1 MLSHQTCPMGV
12 ALYLDRQGMTN
23 PVVLPRLFLNGDR
36 RQLMAITQRR
46 RWPHETTGCA
56 GLAGSVLGIW
66 LSLATAAFGQTEID
80 PAQGLEHVGENVRVT
95 FTVASMGR
103 AGESFELNSRE
114 SWKEPDC
121 LMVHLSPAVQMALK
135 EKGIAELP
143 KHFAK
148 KKVVVTGVVKAINPG
163 GMKRASILVSS
174 LEDIRIVE
182 ASAEP
187 KPAAESKVIDIE
199 PSKGLDH
206 VGQKVRVRM
215 FVTSI
220 GGAGESQVLN
230 SAKDWNVPGNL
241 QVILPPDILEA
252 YRKDGIEKPNLHF
265 WNKNVEVTGVIRE
278 TFPGGM
284 KVPTIK
290 IESSDELRI
299 VLVSARQAPEI
310 TDLLNRRI
318 DLQLKSDQFL
328 ANVQVTSIETRGDP
342 VGILNLKVRS
352 GNAAPKAYPAASI
365 EEIFVDDVPLDL
377 SYDRKSRLL
386 VVDHEQRAARLK
398 QSEETERRVFKQGG
412 KFWEY
417 LSADEQAERVAKGK
431 EFLSSVQKQFPQS
444 PLKVVETKY
453 YLLITDLDPASAQQ
467 YLKYLDSLY
476 DEMCRAFAVPLGKNI
491 WAGKCI
497 VATFQ
502 KQADFLRFE
511 KESMK
516 NNHDATKAQGLC
528 HAQTDGQ
535 VVISAWKGD
544 LTTHFASALVHE
556 TSHGF
561 VARYRSDLRAP
572 SWLNEGMADWIANRI
587 IKNDNLAARQA
598 KSAQLIQQQRS
609 LDGFFQAAQISGD
622 QYGVASSIVGI
633 LLEIDPNKF
642 RRYFVGIKE
651 GLSAEESF
659 QQSFQLTH
667 NDLARLYGRRIGVPD
682 LKP

>member
-1 MLSHQTCPMGV
+1 MGV
-12 ALYLDRQGMTN
+12 ALYLDRQDMTN
-23 PVVLPRLFLNGDR
+23 PVVWPRLFLNGNR

-46 RWPHETTGCA
+46 RWPHSTSGCI
-56 GLAGSVLGIW
+56 GLVGSVLGVW
-66 LSLATAAFGQTEID
+66 LSLVASAFGESEID
-80 PAQGLEHVGENVRVT
+80 PAKGLEHVGETVRVT
-95 FTVASMGR
+95 FTVASTGR
-103 AGESFELNSRE
+103 AGELFELDSLE

-121 LMVHLSPAVQMALK
+121 FMVHLDVAVQMALK
-135 EKGIAELP
+135 DKGVAELP
-143 KHFAK
+143 RHFAK
-148 KKVVVTGVVKAINPG
+148 KKIVVTGVVKAINPG

-182 ASAEP
+182 TAAEP
-187 KPAAESKVIDIE
+187 KPATEAKVIDIE

-206 VGQKVRVRM
+206 IGQKVRVRM

-241 QVILPPDILEA
+241 QVILPPNILEA
-252 YRKDGIEKPNLHF
+252 YRKDGIEKPNLRF
-265 WNKNVEVTGVIRE
+265 WNKNVAVTGIVRE
-278 TFPGGM
+278 TIPGGM
-284 KVPTIK
+284 KVPAIT
-290 IESSDELRI
+290 IESRDDLRF
-299 VLVSARQAPEI
+299 VLVSTRQAPEV

-318 DLQLKSDQFL
+318 DLQLKNDQFL
-328 ANVQVTSIETRGDP
+328 TSVQVTSIETRGEP

-352 GNAAPKAYPAASI
+352 GNATPKQFAAAAV

-377 SYDRKSRLL
+377 TYDRKARLL
-386 VVDHEQRAARLK
+386 VVDDDKRAARLK
-398 QSEETERRVFKQGG
+398 QSEEIERRVLKRGG

-417 LSADEQAERVAKGK
+417 LTADEQAERVAKGK
-431 EFLSSVQKQFPQS
+431 EFLVSVQQQFPQS

-511 KESMK
+511 KEAM
-516 NNHDATKAQGLC
+516 NNTHNPDKAQGLC

-587 IKNDNLAARQA
+587 VKNDNLAARQA
-598 KSAQLIQQQRS
+598 KSAQLIQQQRT
-609 LDGFFQAAQISGD
+609 LDGFFAAAQISGD

-651 GLSAEESF
+651 GLAEEESL
-659 QQSFQLTH
+659 QHAFQLTH

>member
-1 MLSHQTCPMGV
+1 MVFWLVWISPV
-12 ALYLDRQGMTN
+12 A
-23 PVVLPRLFLNGDR
+23 
-36 RQLMAITQRR
+36 
-46 RWPHETTGCA
+46 
-56 GLAGSVLGIW
+56 SVL
-66 LSLATAAFGQTEID
+66 AQTEID
-80 PAQGLEHVGENVRVT
+80 PAKGLEHVGKAVRVT

-103 AGESFELNSRE
+103 AGENFELNSRE

-121 LMVHLSPAVQMALK
+121 LMVHLTPAVQTALK
-135 EKGIAELP
+135 EKGINNLVE
-143 KHFAK
+143 HFAR
-148 KKVVVTGVVKAINPG
+148 KKVVITGAVREINPG
-163 GMKRASILVSS
+163 GMKRASILISS

-182 ASAEP
+182 PTAEP
-187 KPAAESKVIDIE
+187 KPATGDKVIDAE
-199 PSKGLDH
+199 ATQGLDH
-206 VGQKVRVRM
+206 VGKKVRVRM
-215 FVTSI
+215 FVTNI

-241 QVILPPDILEA
+241 QVILSPEILQT

-265 WNKNVEVTGVIRE
+265 WNKNVEVTGVVRE

-284 KVPTIK
+284 KVPAIT
-290 IESSDELRI
+290 IESPDDLRFI
-299 VLVSARQAPEI
+299 LVSTRQAPDI
-310 TDLLNRRI
+310 SGLLDRRI
-318 DLQLKSDQFL
+318 DLRLKNEQFL
-328 ANVQVTSIETRGDP
+328 TDVLVTAIETRGEP
-342 VGILNLKVRS
+342 VGILNLKIRS
-352 GNAAPKAYPAASI
+352 GKSAPKPFAAASI
-365 EEIFVDDVPLDL
+365 EEIFVDDIPLDL
-377 SYDRKSRLL
+377 TYDRKSRLL
-386 VVDHEQRAARLK
+386 IVDEDQRTTRLK
-398 QSEETERRVFKQGG
+398 LSEEIERRVLKRGG
-412 KFWEY
+412 KLWEH
-417 LSADEQAERVAKGK
+417 LSADEQDDRVTKGK
-431 EFLSSVQKQFPQS
+431 EFLVSVQKQFPQC

-476 DEMCRAFAVPLGKNI
+476 DEMCRAFAIPLGKNI

-516 NNHDATKAQGLC
+516 NMTNPDKAQGLC

-598 KSAQLIQQQRS
+598 KSAQLVQQQRT
-609 LDGFFQAAQISGD
+609 LDGFFDAAQISGD
-622 QYGVASSIVGI
+622 QYGIASNIVGI

-651 GLSAEESF
+651 GLVEEDSLQQAF
-659 QQSFQLTH
+659 QMTH
-667 NDLARLYGRRIGVPD
+667 NDLARLYGRRIGLPD

>member
-1 MLSHQTCPMGV
+1 MG
-12 ALYLDRQGMTN
+12 ATLYLDRQDMTN
-23 PVVLPRLFLNGDR
+23 PVVLPQLFSNGHR
-36 RQLMAITQRR
+36 KQLMAITQRR
-46 RWPHETTGCA
+46 SWPHVTSGCH
-56 GLAGSVLGIW
+56 GFVGSVLCVW
-66 LSLATAAFGQTEID
+66 LSLVAAAFGQTEIA
-80 PAQGLEHVGENVRVT
+80 PGKGLEHVGETVRVT
-95 FTVASMGR
+95 FTVAGMGR
-103 AGESFELNSRE
+103 AGENFELNSLE

-121 LMVHLSPAVQMALK
+121 FMVHLDVAVQRALK
-135 EKGIAELP
+135 DKGIAELP

-148 KKVVVTGVVKAINPG
+148 KKIVVTGVVKAINPG

-182 ASAEP
+182 ATAEP
-187 KPAAESKVIDIE
+187 KPATESKLIDIE
-199 PSKGLDH
+199 PSKSLDH
-206 VGQKVRVRM
+206 VGQKVRVKM

-220 GGAGESQVLN
+220 GAAGDSQVLQ
-230 SAKDWNVPGNL
+230 SAKDWKVPGNL
-241 QVILPPDILEA
+241 SVSLPPHILEA
-252 YRKDGIEKPNLHF
+252 YRKDGIETPNLHF
-265 WNKNVEVTGVIRE
+265 WNKNIVVTGIVRE

-284 KVPTIK
+284 KVPSIT
-290 IESSDELRI
+290 IESLDDLRI
-299 VLVSARQAPEI
+299 VLVSTRQAPEI

-318 DLQLKSDQFL
+318 DLQLKNDQFL
-328 ANVQVTSIETRGDP
+328 TNVQVTSVETRGDP

-352 GNAAPKAYPAASI
+352 GTAAAKASPAASI

-386 VVDHEQRAARLK
+386 DVDEEQRAARLK

-417 LSADEQAERVAKGK
+417 LSADEQADRVAKGK
-431 EFLSSVQKQFPQS
+431 EFLASVQKQFPQS

-467 YLKYLDSLY
+467 YLKNLDSLY

-511 KESMK
+511 KETMK
-516 NNHDATKAQGLC
+516 NTHNPEKSQGIC
-528 HAQTDGQ
+528 HCQTDGQ

-561 VARYRSDLRAP
+561 VARYRSNLRAP

-587 IKNDNLAARQA
+587 IKNDNLTARQA

-609 LDGFFQAAQISGD
+609 LDGFFEVKQISGD
-622 QYGVASSIVGI
+622 QYGVASTIVGI

-651 GLSAEESF
+651 GLSEEESLQQTF
-659 QQSFQLTH
+659 QMTH

>member
-1 MLSHQTCPMGV
+1 MDA
-12 ALYLDRQGMTN
+12 ALYLDRQDMTN
-23 PVVLPRLFLNGDR
+23 PVVWPRLFLNGNR
-36 RQLMAITQRR
+36 RQLMAITPRR
-46 RWPHETTGCA
+46 HWPHETTGCA
-56 GLAGSVLGIW
+56 GLVGSVLGVW
-66 LSLATAAFGQTEID
+66 LSLVAAAFGQTEID
-80 PAQGLEHVGENVRVT
+80 PAQGLEHVGENVQVT
-95 FTVASMGR
+95 FTVAGMGR

-121 LMVHLSPAVQMALK
+121 LMVHLGPAVQMALK
-135 EKGIAELP
+135 DKGIAELP

-163 GMKRASILVSS
+163 GMRRASILVSS
-174 LEDIRIVE
+174 LEDIRIIE
-182 ASAEP
+182 TAAEP
-187 KPAAESKVIDIE
+187 KPATEAKVLDIE
-199 PSKGLDH
+199 PSNGLDH

-230 SAKDWNVPGNL
+230 SAKDWNVPGNF
-241 QVILPPDILEA
+241 QVILTSALIA
-252 YRKDGIEKPNLHF
+252 TYRQDGIEKPNLHF
-265 WNKNVEVTGVIRE
+265 WNKNVEVIGVVRE
-278 TFPGGM
+278 MTPGGK
-284 KVPTIK
+284 KVPTIQ
-290 IESSDELRI
+290 IESAADLRFI
-299 VLVSARQAPEI
+299 LVSARQAPGI
-310 TDLLNRRI
+310 TELLNRRI
-318 DLQLKSDQFL
+318 DLRLKNDQYMADVL
-328 ANVQVTSIETRGDP
+328 VTAMETREQP
-342 VGILNLKVRS
+342 NGILSLKVRA
-352 GNAAPKAYPAASI
+352 GNAAPKPFAAAAV
-365 EEIFVDDVPLDL
+365 EEILVDDVPLDL
-377 SYDRKSRLL
+377 AYDRKTRLL
-386 VVDHEQRAARLK
+386 VVDDDKRAARLK
-398 QSEETERRVFKQGG
+398 QSEEIEHRVLKRGG

-417 LSADEQAERVAKGK
+417 LTADEQAERVAKGK
-431 EFLSSVQKQFPQS
+431 EFLVSVQQQFPQS

-476 DEMCRAFAVPLGKNI
+476 DEMCRAFAVPVGKNI
-491 WAGKCI
+491 WAGKCL

-511 KESMK
+511 KETMK
-516 NNHDATKAQGLC
+516 NTHNPEKSQGLC

-544 LTTHFASALVHE
+544 LTSHFAAALVHE

-587 IKNDNLAARQA
+587 VKNDNLAIRQA

-622 QYGVASSIVGI
+622 QYGVASSVVGI

-651 GLSAEESF
+651 GLSAEESLQQAF
-659 QQSFQLTH
+659 QMTH